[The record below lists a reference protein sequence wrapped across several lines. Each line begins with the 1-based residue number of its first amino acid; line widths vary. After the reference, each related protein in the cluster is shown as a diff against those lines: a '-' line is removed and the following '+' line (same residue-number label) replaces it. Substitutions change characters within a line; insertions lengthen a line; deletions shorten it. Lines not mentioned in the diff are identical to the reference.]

1 MPSPFQPSRGLALDR
16 GAAVPV
22 HRQIYQWVRDA
33 VGSGTLRAGERLPSA
48 RGLAAQLGVARG
60 TVDAAYALLI
70 GEGYVVTRGPAGS
83 IISPHLAAAALPGR
97 APRPKPPRSA
107 GAEPSSDLP
116 LFRLGVPALDAF
128 PRKLWCRLAAH
139 EARLLTQAAMR
150 YPDPA
155 GHRPLREAI
164 AAYLAISRGIVC
176 APEQVIVTAG
186 YQGALT
192 LIARLLLRPGDR
204 VWLEDPGYYVSRQ
217 ALTLAG
223 ADIVAVGVDAEGLC
237 VAEGETLAPDAR
249 LAVTTPSHQSPLGM
263 ALSLPRR
270 LALLA
275 WASAAGAWI
284 VEDDYDS
291 EYRYSGPPSPALK
304 SLDAHDRVLYAGSF
318 SKVLMPGLRL
328 GYLVVPEAQVAAFT
342 NASRLVDGGQPVLP
356 QAVVARFMAE
366 GHFARH
372 FRRMRALYAERR
384 AALAAALVAEFGEQL
399 SIELQAGG
407 MHLIARLP
415 VGADDVA
422 LSTSAGAAGMAAEP
436 LSSSAVSH
444 SCGPGLVLGFT
455 NVPVEAAAGAA
466 RRLLQ
471 AVPAWP
477 RVDPFRTEA

>member
-1 MPSPFQPSRGLALDR
+1 MPNRVPSSQGLSLDR
-16 GAAVPV
+16 STAVPV

-33 VGSGTLRAGERLPSA
+33 VGSGTLGAGERLPSA

-83 IISPHLAAAALPGR
+83 IISPNLASAVLPRR
-97 APRPKPPRSA
+97 APRPMLLHPA
-107 GAEPSSDLP
+107 GAAPSSGVP
-116 LFRLGVPALDAF
+116 LLRLGVPALDAF
-128 PRKLWCRLAAH
+128 PRKLWCRLSAH
-139 EARLLTQAAMR
+139 EARRLTQAAMS

-155 GHRPLREAI
+155 GHQPLREAI
-164 AAYLAISRGIVC
+164 AAYLAVSRGIVC
-176 APEQVIVTAG
+176 APDQIIVTAG
-186 YQGALT
+186 YQGALA
-192 LIARLLLRPGDR
+192 LIARLRLRPGDR
-204 VWLEDPGYYVSRQ
+204 VWLEDPGYFLSRQ
-217 ALTLAG
+217 ALALAG
-223 ADIVAVGVDAEGLC
+223 AGIVAVGVDADGLC
-237 VAEGETLAPDAR
+237 VTEGEVLAPDAR
-249 LAVTTPSHQSPLGM
+249 LAVVTPSHQSPLGM
-263 ALSLPRR
+263 TLSLPRR

-275 WASAAGAWI
+275 WASAAGGWI

-328 GYLVVPEAQVAAFT
+328 GYLVVPESQVAAFAD
-342 NASRLVDGGQPVLP
+342 ASRLSDGGQPVLP
-356 QAVVARFMAE
+356 QSVVARFMAE

-372 FRRMRALYAERR
+372 LRRMRALYAERR
-384 AALAAALVAEFGEQL
+384 AALAAALVAQFGEQL

-422 LSTSAGAAGMAAEP
+422 LSSSANAAGLAVEP
-436 LSSSAVSH
+436 LSPAAVAH
-444 SCGPGLVLGFT
+444 ACGPGFVLGFT

-466 RRLLQ
+466 RRLRE
-471 AVPAWP
+471 AIP
-477 RVDPFRTEA
+477 RLAPR

>member
-1 MPSPFQPSRGLALDR
+1 MPSPVQPPYGLALDR
-16 GAAVPV
+16 SAAVPV

-33 VGSGTLRAGERLPSA
+33 VGSGTLRPGERLPSA
-48 RGLAAQLGVARG
+48 RGLAARLGVARG

-70 GEGYVVTRGPAGS
+70 GEGYVITRGPAGS
-83 IISPHLAAAALPGR
+83 IISPYLASAAIPAR
-97 APRPKPPRSA
+97 APRPQPPWPA
-107 GAEPSSDLP
+107 GAAPSSGLP
-116 LFRLGVPALDAF
+116 PFRLGVPALDAF

-139 EARLLTQAAMR
+139 ESRLLTQTAMS

-204 VWLEDPGYYVSRQ
+204 VWLEDPGYFISRQ
-217 ALTLAG
+217 ALMLAG
-223 ADIVAVGVDAEGLC
+223 ADIVAVGVDAEGLH
-237 VAEGETLAPDAR
+237 VAEGEALAPDAR
-249 LAVTTPSHQSPLGM
+249 LAVVTPSHQSPLGM
-263 ALSLPRR
+263 TLSLPRR

-304 SLDAHDRVLYAGSF
+304 SLDARDRVLYAGSF

-328 GYLVVPEAQVAAFT
+328 GYLVVPQVQVAAFAD
-342 NASRLVDGGQPVLP
+342 ASRLSDGGQPVLP
-356 QAVVARFMAE
+356 QSIVARFMTE

-372 FRRMRALYAERR
+372 IRRMRVLYADRR
-384 AALAAALVAEFGEQL
+384 AALAAALATEFGEQL
-399 SIELQAGG
+399 CIELQAGG
-407 MHLIARLP
+407 MHLIARMLG
-415 VGADDVA
+415 GADDVA
-422 LSTSAGAAGMAAEP
+422 LSSSANAAGLAVEP
-436 LSSSAVSH
+436 LSPAAVGH

-455 NVPVEAAAGAA
+455 NVPVEAAAAAA
-466 RRLLQ
+466 RRLRQ
-471 AVPAWP
+471 AIPALP
-477 RVDPFRTEA
+477 RVDPFRPEA